1 VKRLVHY
8 CKGITMG
15 DTLGGGYIAVK
26 PQLLEEV
33 RDARLQRLL
42 HNAKRKAGAADFGWL
57 VAGSGARFIF

>member
-1 VKRLVHY
+1 
-8 CKGITMG
+8 MG

-42 HNAKRKAGAADFGWL
+42 HNAKRKAGAADFGRL